1 MTLIQRIRL
10 SFVALIFFRI
20 IPVYSDQACTLCDE
34 HETLH
39 SLQPLGGDETCH
51 SLNDD
56 LSLIPSDSAD
66 CQRYKTIQWYCCTS
80 NTPPTLPPTA
90 SPQKA
95 DFDFRSGETTL
106 RIAIFM
112 CLVVVVVVTAIYNCC
127 HQSEPTPSTQN
138 QQASS
143 SNDQEAET
151 STTRQELFLQK
162 FRFQTV
168 LSDKS
173 KINLHGSEDEEK
185 GLEDHTSQSTDME
198 EEKDDG
204 NGRDDDDDNSKISP
218 DDGNLAISSWRQLLM
233 LSSWR
238 KPSRDDECC
247 ICLERYEPG
256 QTICSAATD
265 DCKHV
270 FHEGCMMHW
279 FQDKDTCPI
288 CRVNFVT
295 N

>member
-1 MTLIQRIRL
+1 MALIQRIRL

-20 IPVYSDQACTLCDE
+20 IPVYSDQACILCDE
-34 HETLH
+34 HETLD
-39 SLQPLGGDETCH
+39 SLRSLGGGETCR

-66 CQRYKTIQWYCCTS
+66 CQRYRVVQWYCCTS
-80 NTPPTLPPTA
+80 NAPPSLPPSLPPTA

-95 DFDFRSGETTL
+95 DFNFRFGENTL
-106 RIAIFM
+106 RIAIFI
-112 CLVVVVVVTAIYNCC
+112 CLAVVMVVTAIYNSC

-143 SNDQEAET
+143 SDDQEAET

-168 LSDKS
+168 LDKS
-173 KINLHGSEDEEK
+173 KINHDEEK
-185 GLEDHTSQSTDME
+185 GLEDHTSQCTDME
-198 EEKDDG
+198 DG
-204 NGRDDDDDNSKISP
+204 DNGKDDDDNSKISP

-265 DCKHV
+265 QCKHV
-270 FHEGCMMHW
+270 FHEDCMMHW

-288 CRVNFVT
+288 CRVNFIES
-295 N
+295 